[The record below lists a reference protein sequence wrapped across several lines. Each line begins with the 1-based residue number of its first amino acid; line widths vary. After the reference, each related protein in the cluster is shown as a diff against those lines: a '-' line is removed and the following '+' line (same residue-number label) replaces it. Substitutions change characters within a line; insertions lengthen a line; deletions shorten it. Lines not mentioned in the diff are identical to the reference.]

1 MAGRTANTFNASA
14 SARAGV
20 VAGRVSPHVA
30 AREEMPRS
38 DCSLHARTH
47 RHTCVTIVPPQNNSH
62 APQAAP
68 TEEEAAQRAAVA
80 ALNQVAGDRAL
91 ERVLPKEYV
100 PLWTTLGQQVG
111 LLGVCFS

>member
-1 MAGRTANTFNASA
+1 MRY
-14 SARAGV
+14 
-20 VAGRVSPHVA
+20 H
-30 AREEMPRS
+30 
-38 DCSLHARTH
+38 SLHPKT
-47 RHTCVTIVPPQNNSH
+47 QNNSH

-111 LLGVCFS
+111 NPVFPWAVNFC